1 MPTMNAGA
9 TIAQFDLKVER
20 QSATIAQ
27 DLPFV
32 LLGKQFLASNYQSI
46 LPLPNGLSLDLAFGT
61 GADADKLIFTFDDG
75 GGNTDIIQIS
85 SSTTPYPDILEAST
99 TDLALYDRI
108 KETLSSSMDTE
119 QFNNRLEFLSGTMFG
134 AKNDVNIVPS
144 SEVNPNQNQD
154 RQVNI
159 PVNEK
164 VDAKRAI
171 LSRFRQEAGT
181 IQFNF
186 YVYKAA
192 IWNAKALARL

>member
-1 MPTMNAGA
+1 MNSGA

-20 QSATIAQ
+20 KTVNITQ

-32 LLGKQFLASNYQSI
+32 LLGKQFLSSKYQSI
-46 LPLPNGLSLDLAFGT
+46 LPLPNGLSLEVTQGT
-61 GADADKLIFTFDDG
+61 LADADKILFNFTDTASLAEDV
-75 GGNTDIIQIS
+75 IEIS
-85 SSTTPYPDILEAST
+85 SSTNPYPDILEASI
-99 TDLALYDRI
+99 TDLSLYDRI
-108 KETLSSSMDTE
+108 KMTLSSGMDTE

>member
-1 MPTMNAGA
+1 MNSGA

-20 QSATIAQ
+20 KTVNITK

-32 LLGKQFLASNYQSI
+32 LLGKQFLSSKYQSI
-46 LPLPNGLSLDLAFGT
+46 LPLPNGLSLEVTQGT
-61 GADADKLIFTFDDG
+61 LADADKILFNFTDTASLAEDV
-75 GGNTDIIQIS
+75 IEIS
-85 SSTTPYPDILEAST
+85 SSTNPYPDILEASI
-99 TDLALYDRI
+99 TDLSLYDRI
-108 KETLSSSMDTE
+108 KMTLSSGMDTE